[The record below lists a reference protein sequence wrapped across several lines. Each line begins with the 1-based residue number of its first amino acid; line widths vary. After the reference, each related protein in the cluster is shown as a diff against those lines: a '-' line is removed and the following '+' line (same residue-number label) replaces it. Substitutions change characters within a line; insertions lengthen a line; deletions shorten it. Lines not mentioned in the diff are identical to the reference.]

1 LVPGRSYDLA
11 ARRAGHRQPRAVS
24 AGADAAGENVFRE
37 APVTRADDQDE
48 RARARGAEGWMPEI
62 EEIRRRRELAA
73 AMGGREKVE
82 RQRASGRL
90 TVRERID
97 RLADRGSFA
106 EIGALTGF
114 GDYDGDGRL
123 ISIVP
128 ANFVAGTARIDGRTV
143 MLGADD
149 FTVRGGSGD
158 AAIHAKQIYSE
169 QYASQLRL
177 PIVRL
182 LDGASGGGSVKMA
195 QDAGYTYL
203 PVNPAWDAVVDNLSL
218 VPVVAACLGPVVGLG
233 AARLV
238 MSHLAVMA
246 SGVGQLFTAGPPVV
260 RGGTG
265 EDLAKE
271 ELGGAAVHRR
281 NGTIERFA
289 ATEDDAFEIIRGFLS
304 YLPRSVH
311 ELPPVTRCG
320 DPADRREEALA
331 AAVPRSGRQPY
342 RIKPIMEA
350 IFDRGSVFTYTEYGG
365 ATVTALARLDGHP
378 VGILAT
384 DPHKGT
390 TMSVEGALAITRLAD
405 LCETFHL
412 PIVSLTDQGGITIG
426 RVAEERG
433 TIRHGARAIA
443 AVYQARV
450 PQAEV
455 IVRRVY
461 GVAGAGIVNRHRA
474 GRSWAWPSGDWG
486 SLPVAGGVEAAFR
499 AELAKAGDPGAEI
512 ERIRRALTAIGSPFR
527 TAERFGVQD
536 LIDPRDT
543 RPLLCAWVHE
553 AYRVLPE
560 LTGRPSFGTRP

>member
-1 LVPGRSYDLA
+1 
-11 ARRAGHRQPRAVS
+11 
-24 AGADAAGENVFRE
+24 
-37 APVTRADDQDE
+37 
-48 RARARGAEGWMPEI
+48 
-62 EEIRRRRELAA
+62 
-73 AMGGREKVE
+73 VE

-90 TVRERID
+90 TVRERIGL
-97 RLADRGSFA
+97 LADAGSFA

-114 GDYDGDGRL
+114 ASYDGSGRL
-123 ISIVP
+123 ASILP

-143 MLGADD
+143 MVGADD

-169 QYASQLRL
+169 QYAGEMRM
-177 PIVRL
+177 PVVRL

-195 QDAGYTYL
+195 QEAGYSYL
-203 PVNPAWDAVVDNLSL
+203 PVNPAWDAVVGNLSL
-218 VPVVAACLGPVVGLG
+218 VPVVAACLGPTVGLG

-238 MSHLAVMA
+238 MSHLAVMVT
-246 SGVGQLFTAGPPVV
+246 GVGQLFTAGPPVV

-265 EDLAKE
+265 EDLTKE
-271 ELGGAAVHRR
+271 ELGGAGVHRG

-289 ATEDDAFEIIRGFLS
+289 DTEDDAFGVIRGFLS
-304 YLPRSVH
+304 YLPGSVH
-311 ELPPVTRCG
+311 EIPPHRPCD
-320 DPADRREEALA
+320 DPAGRRDQALA
-331 AAVPRSGRQPY
+331 AAVPRNSRTPY
-342 RIKPIMEA
+342 RIRPIMEA
-350 IFDRGSVFTYTEYGG
+350 IFDRGSVFTYAEYGG

-378 VGILAT
+378 VGVLAT
-384 DPHKGT
+384 DPYKGT
-390 TMSVEGALAITRLAD
+390 TMSVEGAQAITRLVD

-443 AVYQARV
+443 AMYQARI
-450 PQAEV
+450 PQAEL

-486 SLPVAGGVEAAFR
+486 SLPVQGGVEAAFR
-499 AELAKAGDPGAEI
+499 AQLEQAEDPEAEI
-512 ERIRRALTAIGSPFR
+512 ERIRHTLAAIGSPFR

-536 LIDPRDT
+536 MIDPRDS
-543 RPLLCAWVHE
+543 RPLLCAWVRE
-553 AYRVLPE
+553 AYRVLPG

>member
-1 LVPGRSYDLA
+1 MPVEVHVSGTDD
-11 ARRAGHRQPRAVS
+11 RAKPPRAHE
-24 AGADAAGENVFRE
+24 G
-37 APVTRADDQDE
+37 QD
-48 RARARGAEGWMPEI
+48 WTPEI
-62 EEIRRRRELAA
+62 EEIRRRRELAQ
-73 AMGGREKVE
+73 AMGGPEKVE

-90 TVRERID
+90 TVRERIQL
-97 RLADRGSFA
+97 LADAGSFA

-114 GDYDGDGRL
+114 GNYDGGGRL
-123 ISIVP
+123 ASILP
-128 ANFVAGTARIDGRTV
+128 ANFVAGTARSDGRPV
-143 MLGADD
+143 MVGADD

-169 QYASQLRL
+169 QYASEMRM
-177 PIVRL
+177 PVVRL

-195 QDAGYTYL
+195 QEAGYSYL
-203 PVNPAWDAVVDNLSL
+203 PVNPAWDAVVGNLSL
-218 VPVVAACLGPVVGLG
+218 VPVVAACLGPTVGLG

-238 MSHLAVMA
+238 MSHLAVMVT
-246 SGVGQLFTAGPPVV
+246 GVGQLFTAGPPVV
-260 RGGTG
+260 RGGTS
-265 EDLAKE
+265 EDLTKE
-271 ELGGAAVHRR
+271 ELGGAGVHRG

-289 ATEDDAFEIIRGFLS
+289 DTEDDAFGVIRGFLS
-304 YLPRSVH
+304 YLPGSVH
-311 ELPPVTRCG
+311 EIPPRRTCA
-320 DPADRREEALA
+320 DPAGRRDQELA
-331 AAVPRSGRQPY
+331 AAVPRNSRTPY
-342 RIKPIMEA
+342 RIRPIMEA
-350 IFDRGSVFTYTEYGG
+350 IFDRGSVFTYAEYGG

-378 VGILAT
+378 VGVLAT
-384 DPHKGT
+384 DPYKGT
-390 TMSVEGALAITRLAD
+390 TMSVEGAQAITRLVD

-450 PQAEV
+450 PQAEL

-486 SLPVAGGVEAAFR
+486 SLPVQGGVEAAFR
-499 AELAKAGDPGAEI
+499 AQLEQAQDPEAEI
-512 ERIRRALTAIGSPFR
+512 EQIRRMLAAIGSPFR

-536 LIDPRDT
+536 MIDPRDS
-543 RPLLCAWVHE
+543 RPLLCAWVRE

>member
-1 LVPGRSYDLA
+1 MPVEVHVSGTDDRAKPPGGQA
-11 ARRAGHRQPRAVS
+11 A
-24 AGADAAGENVFRE
+24 
-37 APVTRADDQDE
+37 QD
-48 RARARGAEGWMPEI
+48 WTPEI
-62 EEIRRRRELAA
+62 EEIRRRRELAQ
-73 AMGGREKVE
+73 AMGGPEKVE

-90 TVRERID
+90 TVRERIGL
-97 RLADRGSFA
+97 LADAGSFA

-114 GDYDGDGRL
+114 ASYDGSGRL
-123 ISIVP
+123 ASILP

-143 MLGADD
+143 MVGADD

-169 QYASQLRL
+169 QYAGEMRM
-177 PIVRL
+177 PVVRL

-195 QDAGYTYL
+195 QEAGYSYL
-203 PVNPAWDAVVDNLSL
+203 PVNPAWDAVVGNLSL
-218 VPVVAACLGPVVGLG
+218 VPVVAACLGPTVGLG

-238 MSHLAVMA
+238 MSHLAVMVT
-246 SGVGQLFTAGPPVV
+246 GVGQLFTAGPPVV

-265 EDLAKE
+265 EDLTKE
-271 ELGGAAVHRR
+271 ELGGAGVHRG

-289 ATEDDAFEIIRGFLS
+289 DTEDDAFGVIRGFLS
-304 YLPRSVH
+304 YLPGSVH
-311 ELPPVTRCG
+311 EIPPHRPCD
-320 DPADRREEALA
+320 DPAGRRDQALA
-331 AAVPRSGRQPY
+331 AAVPRNSRTPY
-342 RIKPIMEA
+342 RIRPIMEA
-350 IFDRGSVFTYTEYGG
+350 IFDRGSVFTYAEYGG

-378 VGILAT
+378 VGVLAT
-384 DPHKGT
+384 DPYKGT
-390 TMSVEGALAITRLAD
+390 TMSVEGAQAITRLVD

-443 AVYQARV
+443 AMYQARI
-450 PQAEV
+450 PQAEL

-486 SLPVAGGVEAAFR
+486 SLPVQGGVEAAFR
-499 AELAKAGDPGAEI
+499 AQLEQAEDPEAEI
-512 ERIRRALTAIGSPFR
+512 ERIRHTLAAIGSPFR

-536 LIDPRDT
+536 MIDPRDS
-543 RPLLCAWVHE
+543 RPLLCAWVRE
-553 AYRVLPE
+553 AYRVLPG

>member
-1 LVPGRSYDLA
+1 MPVEVHVSGTDDRAEPPGGQA
-11 ARRAGHRQPRAVS
+11 A
-24 AGADAAGENVFRE
+24 
-37 APVTRADDQDE
+37 QD
-48 RARARGAEGWMPEI
+48 WTPEI
-62 EEIRRRRELAA
+62 EEIRRRRELAQ
-73 AMGGREKVE
+73 AMGGPEKVE

-90 TVRERID
+90 TVRERIGL
-97 RLADRGSFA
+97 LADAGSFA

-114 GDYDGDGRL
+114 ASYDGSGRL
-123 ISIVP
+123 ASILP

-143 MLGADD
+143 MVGADD

-169 QYASQLRL
+169 QYAGEMRM
-177 PIVRL
+177 PVVRL

-195 QDAGYTYL
+195 QEAGYSYL
-203 PVNPAWDAVVDNLSL
+203 PVNPAWDAVVGNLSL
-218 VPVVAACLGPVVGLG
+218 VPVVAACLGPTVGLG

-238 MSHLAVMA
+238 MSHLAVMVT
-246 SGVGQLFTAGPPVV
+246 GVGQLFTAGPPVV

-265 EDLAKE
+265 EDLTKE
-271 ELGGAAVHRR
+271 ELGGAGVHRG

-289 ATEDDAFEIIRGFLS
+289 DTEDDAFGVIRGFLS
-304 YLPRSVH
+304 YLPGSVH
-311 ELPPVTRCG
+311 EIPPRRTCA
-320 DPADRREEALA
+320 DPAGRRDQELA
-331 AAVPRSGRQPY
+331 AAVPRNSRTPY
-342 RIKPIMEA
+342 RIRPIMEA
-350 IFDRGSVFTYTEYGG
+350 IFDRGSVFTYAEYGG

-378 VGILAT
+378 VGVLAT
-384 DPHKGT
+384 DPYKGT
-390 TMSVEGALAITRLAD
+390 TMSVEGAQAITRLVD

-450 PQAEV
+450 PQAEL

-486 SLPVAGGVEAAFR
+486 SLPVQGGVEAAFR
-499 AELAKAGDPGAEI
+499 AQLEQAQDPEAEI
-512 ERIRRALTAIGSPFR
+512 EQIRRMLAAIGSPFR

-536 LIDPRDT
+536 MIDPRDS
-543 RPLLCAWVHE
+543 RPLLCAWVRE

>member
-1 LVPGRSYDLA
+1 
-11 ARRAGHRQPRAVS
+11 
-24 AGADAAGENVFRE
+24 
-37 APVTRADDQDE
+37 
-48 RARARGAEGWMPEI
+48 MPEI
-62 EEIRRRRELAA
+62 EEIRRRRERAA
-73 AMGGREKVE
+73 AMGGHQKVE

-90 TVRERID
+90 TVRERIE
-97 RLADRGSFA
+97 RLADAGSFA
-106 EIGALTGF
+106 EIGVLTGF
-114 GDYDGDGRL
+114 ADYDGDGRL
-123 ISIVP
+123 ISILP
-128 ANFVAGTARIDGRTV
+128 ANFVAGTARIGGRTV

-169 QYASQLRL
+169 QYASQMRL

-195 QDAGYTYL
+195 ADAGYTYL

-238 MSHLAVMA
+238 MSHLAVMV

-265 EDLAKE
+265 ENLTKE
-271 ELGGAAVHRR
+271 ELGGAGVHRR

-289 ATEDDAFEIIRGFLS
+289 ATEDDAFEVIRAFLS
-304 YLPRSVH
+304 YLPGSVH
-311 ELPPVTRCG
+311 ELPPVAARG
-320 DPADRREEALA
+320 DPAGRREEALA
-331 AAVPRSGRQPY
+331 AAVPRSGRKPY
-342 RIKPIMEA
+342 AIKPIMEA
-350 IFDRGSVFTYTEYGG
+350 IFDRGSVFPYAEYGG
-365 ATVTALARLDGHP
+365 ATVTALAHLDGHP
-378 VGILAT
+378 VGVLAT
-384 DPHKGT
+384 DPRKGT
-390 TMSVEGALAITRLAD
+390 TMSVEGAQAIMRLAD

-426 RVAEERG
+426 RAAEERG

-486 SLPVAGGVEAAFR
+486 SLPVQGGVEAAFR
-499 AELAKAGDPGAEI
+499 AQLEKAGDPGAEI
-512 ERIRRALTAIGSPFR
+512 ERIRRTLAAIGSPFR

-536 LIDPRDT
+536 IIDPRDT
-543 RPLLCAWVHE
+543 RPLLCAWVRD

>member
-1 LVPGRSYDLA
+1 MSGADDRLAPPGAGGADDRVA
-11 ARRAGHRQPRAVS
+11 AQGDSGADDRAA
-24 AGADAAGENVFRE
+24 AGADE
-37 APVTRADDQDE
+37 AD
-48 RARARGAEGWMPEI
+48 GWMPEI

-73 AMGGREKVE
+73 AMGGAEKIE

-97 RLADRGSFA
+97 RLVDGGSFA

-128 ANFVAGTARIDGRTV
+128 ANFVAGTARIDGRTI

-158 AAIHAKQIYSE
+158 AAIHAKQVFSE
-169 QYASQLRL
+169 QYAGRMRL
-177 PIVRL
+177 PVVRL

-195 QDAGYTYL
+195 QEAGYTYV

-218 VPVVAACLGPVVGLG
+218 VPVVAACLGPTVGLG

-238 MSHLAVMA
+238 MSHLAVMVN
-246 SGVGQLFTAGPPVV
+246 GIGQLFTAGPPVV

-265 EDLAKE
+265 EDLTKE
-271 ELGGAAVHRR
+271 ELGGSGVHRR
-281 NGTIERFA
+281 NGTIERFV
-289 ATEDDAFEIIRGFLS
+289 ATEDDAFGVIRAFLS
-304 YLPRSVH
+304 YLPGSVH
-311 ELPPVTRCG
+311 ELPPVRSCG
-320 DPADRREEALA
+320 DPAGRREEMLA
-331 AAVPRSGRQPY
+331 AAVPRGGRTPY
-342 RIKPIMEA
+342 RIGPIMEA
-350 IFDRGSVFTYTEYGG
+350 IFDRGSVFTYAQYGG

-378 VGILAT
+378 VGVLAT

-390 TMSVEGALAITRLAD
+390 TMSVEGAQAITRLVD

-443 AVYQARV
+443 AMYQARV

-486 SLPVAGGVEAAFR
+486 SLPVQGGVEAAFR
-499 AELAKAGDPGAEI
+499 AQLEKAGDPEAEI
-512 ERIRRALTAIGSPFR
+512 ERIRRTLAAIGSPFR

-543 RPLLCAWVHE
+543 RPLLCAWVRE